1 MEAVFDFKEFISG
14 DKSIDDVTEHLLG
27 ITTSDEMK
35 EEIFSLIK
43 VVHDDTLGQGY
54 KRGMA
59 DVIGCEPDE
68 VLYWTDS
75 EGSYDG
81 VYKGPRRDSE

>member
-1 MEAVFDFKEFISG
+1 
-14 DKSIDDVTEHLLG
+14 
-27 ITTSDEMK
+27 
-35 EEIFSLIK
+35 
-43 VVHDDTLGQGY
+43 
-54 KRGMA
+54 MA

-75 EGSYDG
+75 DGAYDG

>member
-1 MEAVFDFKEFISG
+1 MGAQFDFKEFISG
-14 DKSIDDVTEHLLG
+14 DKSIDDVTEHLLA
-27 ITTSDEMK
+27 ITKSQEMK

-75 EGSYDG
+75 DGAYDG

>member
-1 MEAVFDFKEFISG
+1 V
-14 DKSIDDVTEHLLG
+14 
-27 ITTSDEMK
+27 K

-59 DVIGCEPDE
+59 DVIGCVPDE

-75 EGSYDG
+75 DGVYDG